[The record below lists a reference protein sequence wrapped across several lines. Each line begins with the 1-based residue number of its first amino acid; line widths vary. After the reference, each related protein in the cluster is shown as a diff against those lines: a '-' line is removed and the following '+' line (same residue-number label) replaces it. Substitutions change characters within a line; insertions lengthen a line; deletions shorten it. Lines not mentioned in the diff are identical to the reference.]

1 MRFAAGVVALS
12 IGLSGAVAAGPV
24 SAQTPARGTV
34 AAVGAAA
41 SPAASPS
48 PAQVQASTA
57 EARRLSDGFV
67 AVAERVGPSVVQIDV
82 TARDEKAD
90 LFSRFLGG
98 GSSGGEPIARGMG
111 SGVVLSADGAVLT
124 NNHVVEE
131 ALTINVRFRDGRA
144 LPARLVGRDPATDLA
159 VVKVDATG
167 LTPAK
172 MADSDA
178 ARVGEWV
185 VAIGSPFGLGYTV
198 TAGVL
203 SAKGRGGLGMNAI
216 EDYLQTDASIN
227 PGNSGGPLCNLQ
239 GEVLGINTMI
249 VGRGQGI
256 GFAVPSNMAM
266 RVANQILKTG
276 HVSRAWIGVGVQDV
290 TPELAAAMHL
300 SADTG
305 ALVNNVAPEGPA
317 FKGNVRA
324 GDVIATVGGR
334 PLRDGHDLVRETIAH
349 EVGETVPLEIV
360 RGGQHYGTSVTLSE
374 RPEAPIEPTPG
385 QQQAS
390 PHQGMGLVVRDLAP
404 QQADRMGL
412 GARPLPVVTQVAPG
426 SSADRAG
433 LRAGDVLVEC
443 NGVQYPT
450 SGQVAEAGRSGSL
463 LLRVK
468 RGDSFFYAAVGGAGA
483 PNPPAAAPATAAP
496 RK

>member
-1 MRFAAGVVALS
+1 VRLSFEAMTTTARALALRVGLAAAVLAPHAL
-12 IGLSGAVAAGPV
+12 
-24 SAQTPARGTV
+24 AQTPPAPRPAQATP
-34 AAVGAAA
+34 ATPPAV
-41 SPAASPS
+41 PAVPS

-57 EARRLSDGFV
+57 EARRLSEGFV

-90 LFSRFLGG
+90 LFSRFFGRQTG
-98 GSSGGEPIARGMG
+98 DEPIARGTG
-111 SGVVLSADGAVLT
+111 SGVVFSADGAILT
-124 NNHVVEE
+124 NNHVVESS
-131 ALTINVRFRDGRA
+131 LTINVRLRDGRA

-167 LTPAK
+167 LAVAK
-172 MADSDA
+172 FADSDS

-203 SAKGRGGLGMNAI
+203 SAKGRGGLGMNTI

-256 GFAVPSNMAM
+256 GFAVPSNQAQ
-266 RVANQILKTG
+266 RVATQILKTG
-276 HVSRAWIGVGVQDV
+276 HVSRAWVGVGVQDV

-300 SADTG
+300 APETG
-305 ALVNNVAPEGPA
+305 ALVNNVATDGPA
-317 FKGNVRA
+317 FKANVRP
-324 GDVIATVGGR
+324 GDVIASVAGR
-334 PLRDGHDLVRETIAH
+334 PVRDGHDLVRETIAH
-349 EVGETVPLEIV
+349 EVGQTVQLEIV
-360 RGGQHYGTSVTLSE
+360 RAGQHYGTSLVLSE
-374 RPEAPIEPTPG
+374 RPEALIEPTPG
-385 QQQAS
+385 QQQAP

-404 QQADRMGL
+404 QQAERMGL
-412 GARPLPVVTQVAPG
+412 PSKPFPVLTQVTPG

-433 LRAGDVLVEC
+433 LRAGDVIVES
-443 NGVQYPT
+443 NGVQDPN
-450 SGQVAEAGRSGSL
+450 SAQVAEAGRGGAL
-463 LLRVK
+463 LVRVK
-468 RGDSFFYAAVGGAGA
+468 RGDSYFYAAL
-483 PNPPAAAPATAAP
+483 
-496 RK
+496 KK